1 MILFEL
7 IADRTREIRE
17 FILLTW
23 PEKKKRA
30 RQFWDKY
37 GRLYILLFIL
47 ATVVA
52 FINVY
57 METNGTAR
65 TNSRSQLGGEGGT
78 ARTNS
83 RSQLGGEGGTARTN
97 SRSQLG
103 GDDTKPLAQTTS
115 SNNTLLAEP
124 GTQQA
129 KNNNPSTTTSQETG
143 AADNKSKKNNNAA
156 SETTDTK
163 NQQSKNTINITT
175 QVSTTLPS
183 INTAKTSKDR
193 VSEIKERRKEKQQQ
207 RAKQSSFQQS
217 ISSLGTNLTTGISD
231 GTGRA
236 LSVLGTF
243 FSAILG
249 LLLFCCAPVVIFYM
263 WMKKLIMPLFP
274 VSTNNNN

>member
-57 METNGTAR
+57 METN
-65 TNSRSQLGGEGGT
+65 GT